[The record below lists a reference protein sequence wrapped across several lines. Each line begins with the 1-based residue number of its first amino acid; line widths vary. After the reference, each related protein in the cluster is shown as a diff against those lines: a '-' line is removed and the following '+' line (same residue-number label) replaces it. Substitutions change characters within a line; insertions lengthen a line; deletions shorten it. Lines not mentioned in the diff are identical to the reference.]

1 MFKKVAVWLAGVA
14 TMIAGLGSQ
23 ACIVLL
29 VLEEPEIPKC
39 MIK

>member
-23 ACIVLL
+23 ACV
-29 VLEEPEIPKC
+29 VMVWVDEPEMPKC

>member
-1 MFKKVAVWLAGVA
+1 MFKKMAVWLAGVA

-23 ACIVLL
+23 ACFL
-29 VLEEPEIPKC
+29 VVIEEPTIPKC

>member
-1 MFKKVAVWLAGVA
+1 MFKKMAVWLAGVA

-23 ACIVLL
+23 ACFL
-29 VLEEPEIPKC
+29 VVIEEPNIPKC